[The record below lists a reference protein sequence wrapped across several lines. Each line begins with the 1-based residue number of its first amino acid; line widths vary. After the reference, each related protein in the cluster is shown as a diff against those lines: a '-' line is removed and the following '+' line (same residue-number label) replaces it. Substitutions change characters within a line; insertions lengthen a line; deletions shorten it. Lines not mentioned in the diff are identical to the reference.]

1 MKHLLSAALMASALI
16 GSVACSDGPS
26 LGSKT
31 GRTVQTTADN
41 GSPGDSGSVPVIPGL
56 KPECQAIYQ
65 AMAGAAEAMSGAS
78 DAEQATAMFS
88 ALIDAVPAELK
99 DDAKTFSD
107 AYRAYLDILLKYQGD
122 PTKAMADP
130 KVVAALTKLSSAEVQ
145 KASDNLSNYM
155 NVSCQTG
162 S

>member
-1 MKHLLSAALMASALI
+1 MKHLLSAALVASALI
-16 GSVACSDGPS
+16 GGVACSDGTS
-26 LGSKT
+26 IGSKVGQT
-31 GRTVQTTADN
+31 EQTTADN
-41 GSPGDSGSVPVIPGL
+41 DPGGNSGSVPVIPGV

-65 AMAGAAEAMSGAS
+65 AMAGAAQAMSGAS
-78 DAEQATAMFS
+78 DAEQATAMFA
-88 ALIDAVPAELK
+88 ALVDAVPAELK

-107 AYRAYLDILLKYQGD
+107 AYSAYLNILLKYQGD

-130 KVVAALTKLSSAEVQ
+130 TVIAALSNLSSEEVQ
-145 KASDNLSNYM
+145 TASDNLSNYM